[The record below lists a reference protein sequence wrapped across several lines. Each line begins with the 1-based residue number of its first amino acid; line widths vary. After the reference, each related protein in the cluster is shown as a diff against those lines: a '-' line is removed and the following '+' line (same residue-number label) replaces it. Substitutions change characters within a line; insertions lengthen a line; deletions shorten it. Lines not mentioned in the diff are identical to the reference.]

1 MNFRNI
7 NYFYKNFIILKYLAT
22 VTILFFYF
30 SINSQ
35 VLNID
40 REGSDDTIPKKIK
53 AFLGFSFSSDKQ
65 KKNLL
70 DFNNT
75 TEVNYFFSKN
85 YVGLF
90 LAKTDLAL
98 NGKTIN
104 ENNGYFQLR
113 IRDNDT
119 RKVAPDVFIQYQWN
133 GILGLTD
140 RSLGGINARFKF
152 LEKRKSDLYIG
163 VGTFYE
169 VENWNPFI
177 SSYAYANIINQSKI
191 HREMF
196 RLNLMAKF
204 ALKISE
210 NIDFAGISYL
220 QSPLN
225 SNFNKPRW
233 FFDSNMNFNV
243 NKHISFNI
251 HYDHNLDFYRALP
264 IQNYYYSLTTGIQIK
279 L

>member
-1 MNFRNI
+1 M
-7 NYFYKNFIILKYLAT
+7 KYLT
-22 VTILFFYF
+22 SVSLLLLYF
-30 SINSQ
+30 SVNSQ

-40 REGSDDTIPKKIK
+40 REGSEDTIPKKIK
-53 AFLGFSFSSDKQ
+53 AFFGFSFSSDKQ

-75 TEVNYFFSKN
+75 SEINYFFSKN

-104 ENNGYFQLR
+104 ENNGYFQFR
-113 IRDNDT
+113 IRDNDK

-133 GILGLTD
+133 GILGLND
-140 RSLGGINARFKF
+140 RSLGGLNARFKF
-152 LEKRKSDLYIG
+152 LENRKSDLYIG
-163 VGTFYE
+163 LGAFYE

-177 SSYAYANIINQSKI
+177 SAYAYSNSNVQSKV

-196 RLNLMAKF
+196 RLNMMAKF
-204 ALKISE
+204 ALKISK

-225 SNFNKPRW
+225 SNFSKPRW
-233 FFDSNMNFNV
+233 FFDSNLNLIV

-251 HYDHNLDFYRALP
+251 HYDHNLDLYRALP
-264 IQNYYYSLTTGIQIK
+264 IENYYYSLTTGIQIN

>member
-1 MNFRNI
+1 M
-7 NYFYKNFIILKYLAT
+7 KYLT
-22 VTILFFYF
+22 SVSLLLLYF
-30 SINSQ
+30 SVNSQ

-40 REGSDDTIPKKIK
+40 REGSEDTIPKKIK
-53 AFLGFSFSSDKQ
+53 AFFGFSFSSDKQ

-75 TEVNYFFSKN
+75 SEINYFFSKN

-104 ENNGYFQLR
+104 ENNGYFQFR

-133 GILGLTD
+133 GILGLND
-140 RSLGGINARFKF
+140 RSLGGLNARFKF
-152 LEKRKSDLYIG
+152 LENRKSDLYIG
-163 VGTFYE
+163 LGAFYE

-177 SSYAYANIINQSKI
+177 SAYAYSNSNVQSKV

-196 RLNLMAKF
+196 RLNMMAKF
-204 ALKISE
+204 ALKISK

-225 SNFNKPRW
+225 SNFSKPRW
-233 FFDSNMNFNV
+233 FFDSNLNFIV
-243 NKHISFNI
+243 NKHISFSI
-251 HYDHNLDFYRALP
+251 HYDHNLDLYRALP
-264 IQNYYYSLTTGIQIK
+264 IENYYYSLTTGIQIN

>member
-1 MNFRNI
+1 M
-7 NYFYKNFIILKYLAT
+7 KYLT
-22 VTILFFYF
+22 SVSLLLLYF
-30 SINSQ
+30 SVNSQ

-40 REGSDDTIPKKIK
+40 REGSEDTIPKKIK
-53 AFLGFSFSSDKQ
+53 AYFGFSFSSDKQ

-75 TEVNYFFSKN
+75 SEINYFFSKN

-104 ENNGYFQLR
+104 ENNGYFQFR

-133 GILGLTD
+133 GILGLND
-140 RSLGGINARFKF
+140 RSLGGLNARFKF
-152 LEKRKSDLYIG
+152 LENRKSDLYIG
-163 VGTFYE
+163 LGAFYE

-177 SSYAYANIINQSKI
+177 SAYAYSNSNVQSKV

-196 RLNLMAKF
+196 RLNMMAKF
-204 ALKISE
+204 ALKISK

-225 SNFNKPRW
+225 SNFSKPRW
-233 FFDSNMNFNV
+233 FFDSNLNFIV

-251 HYDHNLDFYRALP
+251 HYDHNLDLYRALP
-264 IQNYYYSLTTGIQIK
+264 IENYYYSLTTGIQIN

>member
-1 MNFRNI
+1 M
-7 NYFYKNFIILKYLAT
+7 KKTTTTLFIIISLSTY
-22 VTILFFYF
+22 
-30 SINSQ
+30 SQ

-40 REGSDDTIPKKIK
+40 REGSEDTIPKKIK
-53 AFLGFSFSSDKQ
+53 AYFGFSFSSDKQ
-65 KKNLL
+65 KKKLL

-75 TEVNYFFSKN
+75 SEINYFFSKN

-98 NGKTIN
+98 NGKIIN
-104 ENNGYFQLR
+104 ENNGYLQFR
-113 IRDNDT
+113 IRDNDK

-133 GILGLTD
+133 GIQGLAD

-163 VGTFYE
+163 LGTFYE

-177 SSYAYANIINQSKI
+177 SAYAYSNDINQSKV

-196 RLNLMAKF
+196 RLNVMAKF
-204 ALKISE
+204 ALKISKS
-210 NIDFAGISYL
+210 IDFAGVSYL

-233 FFDSNMNFNV
+233 FFDSNLNFDV
-243 NKHISFNI
+243 NKYISFNM

-264 IQNYYYSLTTGIQIK
+264 IENYYYSLTTGIQIK

>member
-1 MNFRNI
+1 M
-7 NYFYKNFIILKYLAT
+7 KYLT
-22 VTILFFYF
+22 SVSLLLLYF
-30 SINSQ
+30 SVNSQ

-40 REGSDDTIPKKIK
+40 REGFEDIIPKKIK
-53 AFLGFSFSSDKQ
+53 AFFGFSFSSDKQ

-75 TEVNYFFSKN
+75 SEINYFFSKN

-104 ENNGYFQLR
+104 ENNGYFQFR
-113 IRDNDT
+113 IRDNDK

-133 GILGLTD
+133 GILGLND
-140 RSLGGINARFKF
+140 RSLGGLNARFKF
-152 LEKRKSDLYIG
+152 LENRKSDLYIG
-163 VGTFYE
+163 LGAFYE

-177 SSYAYANIINQSKI
+177 SAYAYSNSNVQSKV

-196 RLNLMAKF
+196 RLNMMAKF
-204 ALKISE
+204 ALKISK

-225 SNFNKPRW
+225 SNFSKPRW
-233 FFDSNMNFNV
+233 FFDSNLNFIV

-251 HYDHNLDFYRALP
+251 HYDHNLDLYRALP
-264 IQNYYYSLTTGIQIK
+264 IENYYYSLTTGIQIN

>member
-1 MNFRNI
+1 M
-7 NYFYKNFIILKYLAT
+7 KYLT
-22 VTILFFYF
+22 SLSLLLLYF
-30 SINSQ
+30 SVNSQ

-40 REGSDDTIPKKIK
+40 REGSEDTIPKKIK
-53 AFLGFSFSSDKQ
+53 AFFGFSFSSDKQ

-75 TEVNYFFSKN
+75 SEINYFFSKN

-104 ENNGYFQLR
+104 ENNGYFQFR

-133 GILGLTD
+133 GILGLND
-140 RSLGGINARFKF
+140 RSLGGLNARFKF
-152 LEKRKSDLYIG
+152 LENRKSDLYIG
-163 VGTFYE
+163 LGAFYE

-177 SSYAYANIINQSKI
+177 SAYAYSNSNVQSKV

-196 RLNLMAKF
+196 RLNMMTKF
-204 ALKISE
+204 ALKISK

-225 SNFNKPRW
+225 SNFSKPRW
-233 FFDSNMNFNV
+233 FFDSNLNFIV
-243 NKHISFNI
+243 NKHISFSI
-251 HYDHNLDFYRALP
+251 HYDHNLDLYRALP
-264 IQNYYYSLTTGIQIK
+264 IENYYYSLTTGIQIN

>member
-1 MNFRNI
+1 M
-7 NYFYKNFIILKYLAT
+7 KYLT
-22 VTILFFYF
+22 SVSLLLLYF
-30 SINSQ
+30 SVNSQ

-40 REGSDDTIPKKIK
+40 REGSEDTIPKKIK
-53 AFLGFSFSSDKQ
+53 AFFGFSFSSDKQ

-75 TEVNYFFSKN
+75 SEINYFFSKN

-104 ENNGYFQLR
+104 ENNGYFQFR
-113 IRDNDT
+113 IRDNDK

-133 GILGLTD
+133 GILGLND
-140 RSLGGINARFKF
+140 RSLGGLNARFKF
-152 LEKRKSDLYIG
+152 LENRKSDLYIG
-163 VGTFYE
+163 LGAFYE

-177 SSYAYANIINQSKI
+177 SAYAYSNSNVQSKV

-196 RLNLMAKF
+196 RLNMMAKF
-204 ALKISE
+204 ALKISK

-225 SNFNKPRW
+225 SNFSKPRW
-233 FFDSNMNFNV
+233 FFDSNLNFIV

-251 HYDHNLDFYRALP
+251 HYDHNLDLYRALP
-264 IQNYYYSLTTGIQIK
+264 IENYYYSLTTGIQIN

>member
-1 MNFRNI
+1 M
-7 NYFYKNFIILKYLAT
+7 KYLT
-22 VTILFFYF
+22 SVSLLLLYF
-30 SINSQ
+30 SVNSQ

-40 REGSDDTIPKKIK
+40 REGSEDTIPKKIK
-53 AFLGFSFSSDKQ
+53 AFFGFSFSSDKQ

-75 TEVNYFFSKN
+75 SEINYFFSKN

-104 ENNGYFQLR
+104 ENNGYFQFR

-133 GILGLTD
+133 GILGLND
-140 RSLGGINARFKF
+140 RSLGGLNARFKF
-152 LEKRKSDLYIG
+152 LENRKSDLYIG
-163 VGTFYE
+163 LGAFYE

-177 SSYAYANIINQSKI
+177 SAYAYSNSNVQSKV

-196 RLNLMAKF
+196 RLNMMAKF
-204 ALKISE
+204 ALKISK

-225 SNFNKPRW
+225 SNFSKPRW
-233 FFDSNMNFNV
+233 FFDSNLNFIV

-251 HYDHNLDFYRALP
+251 HYDHNLDLYRALP
-264 IQNYYYSLTTGIQIK
+264 IENYYYSLTTGIQIN

>member
-1 MNFRNI
+1 M
-7 NYFYKNFIILKYLAT
+7 KYLT
-22 VTILFFYF
+22 SVSLLLLYF
-30 SINSQ
+30 SVNSQ

-40 REGSDDTIPKKIK
+40 REGSEDTIPKKIK
-53 AFLGFSFSSDKQ
+53 GFFGFSFSSDKQ

-75 TEVNYFFSKN
+75 SEINYFFSKN

-98 NGKTIN
+98 NGKNIN
-104 ENNGYFQLR
+104 ENNGYFQFR

-119 RKVAPDVFIQYQWN
+119 RKVAPDVLIQYQWN
-133 GILGLTD
+133 GILGLND
-140 RSLGGINARFKF
+140 RSLGGLNARFKF
-152 LEKRKSDLYIG
+152 LENRKSDLYIG
-163 VGTFYE
+163 LGAFYE

-177 SSYAYANIINQSKI
+177 SAYAYSNSNVQSKV

-196 RLNLMAKF
+196 RLNMMAKF
-204 ALKISE
+204 ALKISK

-225 SNFNKPRW
+225 SNFSKPRW
-233 FFDSNMNFNV
+233 FFDSNLNFIV

-251 HYDHNLDFYRALP
+251 HYDHNLDLYRALP
-264 IQNYYYSLTTGIQIK
+264 IENYYYSLTTGIQIN

>member
-1 MNFRNI
+1 M
-7 NYFYKNFIILKYLAT
+7 KYLT
-22 VTILFFYF
+22 SVSLLLLYF
-30 SINSQ
+30 SVNSQ

-40 REGSDDTIPKKIK
+40 REGFEDTIPKKIK
-53 AFLGFSFSSDKQ
+53 AFFGFSFSSDKQ

-75 TEVNYFFSKN
+75 SEINYFFSKN

-104 ENNGYFQLR
+104 ENNGYFQFR

-133 GILGLTD
+133 GILGLND
-140 RSLGGINARFKF
+140 RSLGGLNARFKF
-152 LEKRKSDLYIG
+152 LENRKSDLYIG
-163 VGTFYE
+163 LGAFYE

-177 SSYAYANIINQSKI
+177 SAYAYSNSNVQSKV

-196 RLNLMAKF
+196 RLNMMAKF
-204 ALKISE
+204 ALKISK

-225 SNFNKPRW
+225 SNFSKPRW
-233 FFDSNMNFNV
+233 FFDSNLNFIV

-251 HYDHNLDFYRALP
+251 HYDHNLDLYRALP
-264 IQNYYYSLTTGIQIK
+264 IENYYYSLTTGIQIN